1 MDHREEY
8 EQEIDL
14 KDLMFHVLYR
24 WRPVLLVA
32 VLACALAAGY
42 AALYNGLVL
51 PGRRAGVQAQ
61 LEEQGRLLEALEEGQ
76 PADALQKRLEELQAE
91 LDGLDRASAVKS
103 GAIGLALGLFGLA
116 FCYAV
121 GYVLSDRM
129 RGERELLDRYGYRL
143 LGTFPRRRKGKPLQ
157 GPDRIL
163 EGWEGAPGP
172 AGSEEAQG
180 IIAVNITNLAPD
192 GGLFLVT
199 GTVEAG
205 KLQELTKGLVPLLQ
219 KNVMLAVGADMNR
232 TAGTLEALGECDA
245 VILVEERGV
254 SLRGRIQREHES
266 IAALGKPVVG
276 YVVL

>member
-1 MDHREEY
+1 MGYKEEY

-24 WRPVLLVA
+24 WRPMLLVA

-51 PGRRAGVQAQ
+51 PDRRAGVQAQ
-61 LEEQGRLLEALEEGQ
+61 LEEQERLLGALEEGQ
-76 PADALQKRLEELQAE
+76 PADTLQRRLEELQGE
-91 LDGLDRASAVKS
+91 LDGLDGTSIVKN

-143 LGTFPRRRKGKPLQ
+143 LGTFPRRRKGKALQ
-157 GPDRIL
+157 GFDRSL
-163 EGWEGAPGP
+163 EEWEGGSGP
-172 AGSEEAQG
+172 MEEEEVLG
-180 IIAVNITNLAPD
+180 IIAMNITNLAPD

-199 GTVEAG
+199 GTVDAE
-205 KLQELTKGLVPLLQ
+205 KLQKLTKGIVPLLQ

-232 TAGTLEALGECDA
+232 TAGTLEMLGECDA